1 MSKHP
6 GGRPLKYK
14 TVEELQNAIDE
25 YFLLCDN
32 RVQQVYS
39 AKSDGVI
46 EVLDPEPYTI
56 SGLALAM
63 GIDRDTLLNYEKRDE
78 YFGTIKSA
86 KDKVHADVERRLME
100 KQATGAIFNL
110 KNNFGWRDKTETDI
124 TSGGEKIQPLLGGA
138 SVQSND
144 SNSETTET
152 E

>member
-144 SNSETTET
+144 SNTEATET